1 MATLTGENGAVKF
14 GIDSAGSGTTVAEVR
29 SWTIEHTKDVIEDTA
44 MGDGARTYL
53 SGLHSFTGT
62 MECMFDTAQT
72 NVSVFNPS
80 SDADLFVEFYP
91 NENAGVKYEGK
102 VIVTSV
108 SRSASFD
115 DLVTVTVSF
124 QGSGILHES
133 AI

>member
-14 GIDSAGSGTTVAEVR
+14 GTDSAGAGTPVAEVR
-29 SWTIEHTKDVIEDTA
+29 SWTVEHTKDVIEDTA

-53 SGLHSFTGT
+53 SGLTQFTGT

-72 NVSVFNPS
+72 NISVFDPAN
-80 SDADLFVEFYP
+80 DADLFVEFYP
-91 NENAGVKYEGK
+91 AESTGVKYEGK

-108 SRSASFD
+108 SRTASFD
-115 DLVTVTVSF
+115 DLVTVTVAF
-124 QGSGILHES
+124 QGSGILHET